1 MHPFSSPLRNL
12 IVGVGYMLM
21 VVMLATASYVA
32 VGWSVGDALYWVIM
46 TIYTVGYGE
55 VHPIDT
61 PLLRTITI
69 ATMILGCTGMIFLT
83 GALVQFITVSQ
94 LQQFGPRRMQAT
106 IDKLTGHVIVCGF
119 GRIGQMLAQ
128 SLTEGNARF
137 VILERSENRVALAKS
152 LGYLFIQDDATDEQV
167 LRRAG
172 IERAR
177 ALATVLPDDSANVFI
192 TLSAR
197 SLNPKVDIIARGE
210 APTTEKKLRHAGANR
225 VVLPAHIGAERIA
238 EMILYPDSGAPG
250 KSAASAQDFDGA
262 LRSLGLGMEMIVAS
276 AEGPLAGL
284 TVADIERRFAG
295 AVMVVQLKQSDGRTI
310 LGPEREIRV
319 EAGDGVFVLGRTAD
333 LGALAG
339 S

>member
-1 MHPFSSPLRNL
+1 M
-12 IVGVGYMLM
+12 
-21 VVMLATASYVA
+21 
-32 VGWSVGDALYWVIM
+32 
-46 TIYTVGYGE
+46 
-55 VHPIDT
+55 
-61 PLLRTITI
+61 
-69 ATMILGCTGMIFLT
+69 
-83 GALVQFITVSQ
+83 
-94 LQQFGPRRMQAT
+94 
-106 IDKLTGHVIVCGF
+106 
-119 GRIGQMLAQ
+119 
-128 SLTEGNARF
+128 
-137 VILERSENRVALAKS
+137 
-152 LGYLFIQDDATDEQV
+152 
-167 LRRAG
+167 
-172 IERAR
+172 
-177 ALATVLPDDSANVFI
+177 
-192 TLSAR
+192 SAR

-276 AEGPLAGL
+276 VEGPLAGL

-339 S
+339 F